1 MKPEKLSIM
10 NSQLKTSRRIVV
22 MENGLISTYTMRNE
36 LMHELLNQD
45 FEVHVLTHTNQF
57 KNEVEDSGLKVY
69 DVGSGNTNPIKI
81 LIYIWKVFYFMRQ
94 IQPDVC
100 LTFSVRPAI
109 WGNIIARILGIPVI
123 TNISGIG
130 PLFSSNN
137 IAYRFIRFIYPFA
150 LIKTEKV
157 FFQNEEDRTTFI
169 SHGFITKRKTDRIPG
184 SGVDYLKFSPVPCTK
199 IAKNFSFLFIGRLV
213 KDKGIMEFI
222 EAAKI
227 VKVENPEIN
236 FKVIG
241 PLWQQNLRSN
251 TLTKKAVRQ
260 WVADG
265 IIEYEGEKKDVRQDI
280 AMADCIVLPSY
291 REGISNVLLEAAS
304 MEKACIAANVTGC
317 KEIIEDGKTG
327 LLCRVRD
334 ASDLAAKM
342 KQMVAMPENALM
354 AMGKQARQKM
364 IREFDKQIVLNCY
377 LKEIKNILAKSEV
390 KPFRAD
396 PFQFNTFSCKIK
408 GGVNL
413 TDNLAPLN

>member
-1 MKPEKLSIM
+1 M

-36 LMHELLNQD
+36 LMHELLDQN

-57 KNEVEDSGLKVY
+57 KKEVENSGLNVY
-69 DVGSGNTNPIKI
+69 NVGSGNTNPVKI

-109 WGNIIARILGIPVI
+109 WGNIVARILGIPVI

-130 PLFSSNN
+130 PLFSSRN

-150 LIKTEKV
+150 LKKTEKV
-157 FFQNEEDRTTFI
+157 FFQNEEDRETFI
-169 SHGFITKRKTDRIPG
+169 SHRFIKRQKADRIPG
-184 SGVDYLKFSPVPCTK
+184 SGVDHLKFAPVPCANKITK
-199 IAKNFSFLFIGRLV
+199 KFSFLFIGRLV
-213 KDKGIMEFI
+213 KDKGILEFI

-227 VKVENPEIN
+227 LKTENSGIN

-251 TLTKKAVRQ
+251 TLTKKTVHQ

-265 IIEYEGEKKDVRQDI
+265 IIEYEGEKKDVRKDI
-280 AMADCIVLPSY
+280 AAADCIVLPSY

-304 MEKACIAANVTGC
+304 MEKPCIAANVTGC

-327 LLCRVRD
+327 LLCQVRD
-334 ASDLAAKM
+334 SYDLAGKM
-342 KQMVAMPENALM
+342 KQMMAMPENSLTE
-354 AMGKQARQKM
+354 MGKQARQKI
-364 IREFDKQIVLNCY
+364 IREFDKQIVLDGY

-390 KPFRAD
+390 RSVSLSKL
-396 PFQFNTFSCKIK
+396 I
-408 GGVNL
+408 NL
-413 TDNLAPLN
+413 SSMPSLAKSKVV

>member
-1 MKPEKLSIM
+1 MPEKLSIM
-10 NSQLKTSRRIVV
+10 NSQLKTTRRIVV

-36 LMHELLNQD
+36 LMRELLNQN

-57 KNEVEDSGLKVY
+57 KKEVEDSGLKVY
-69 DVGSGNTNPIKI
+69 NVGSGNTNPVKI

-109 WGNIIARILGIPVI
+109 WGNIVARILRIPVI

-150 LIKTEKV
+150 LTKTEKV
-157 FFQNEEDRTTFI
+157 FFQNEEDRATFI
-169 SHGFITKRKTDRIPG
+169 SHGFITKQKTDCIPG
-184 SGVDYLKFSPVPCTK
+184 SGVDYLKFAPVPNHNK
-199 IAKNFSFLFIGRLV
+199 FAKNFSFLFIGRLV
-213 KDKGIMEFI
+213 KDKGILEFI

-227 VKVENPEIN
+227 LKAENPAIS

-241 PLWQQNLRSN
+241 PLWQQNLKSN
-251 TLTKKAVRQ
+251 TLTKKTVHQ
-260 WVADG
+260 WVAEG
-265 IIEYEGEKKDVRQDI
+265 IIEYEGEKKDVRKDI
-280 AMADCIVLPSY
+280 AVADCIVLPSY

-304 MEKACIAANVTGC
+304 MEKPCIAANVTGC

-327 LLCRVRD
+327 LLCHARD
-334 ASDLAAKM
+334 TSDLASKM
-342 KQMVAMPENALM
+342 KHMIALPESALM
-354 AMGKQARQKM
+354 EMGKQARQKM

-377 LKEIKNILAKSEV
+377 LKELKNILAKSEV
-390 KPFRAD
+390 KPVSLSRLIH
-396 PFQFNTFSCKIK
+396 FSS
-408 GGVNL
+408 VPS
-413 TDNLAPLN
+413 LAKSKAV